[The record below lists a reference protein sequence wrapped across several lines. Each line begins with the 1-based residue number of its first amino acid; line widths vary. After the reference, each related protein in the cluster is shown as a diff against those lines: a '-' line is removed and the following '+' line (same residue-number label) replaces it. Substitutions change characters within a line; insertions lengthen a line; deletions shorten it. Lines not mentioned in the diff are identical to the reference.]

1 MAHYLI
7 VGGVAAGMSAA
18 ARLRRL
24 DETATITVLER
35 GGYVS
40 YANCGLPYYIGD
52 TIKDRS
58 MLLLQTPESFKA
70 RFNVEV
76 RIQHEA
82 LAVHP
87 ERKVVRVRNL
97 QSGQEYDAPY
107 DKLLLAPGGSPVK
120 PKIPGSDHPAIKTLW
135 TIPDTDS
142 IRTLIDQEQVRT
154 ALIVGAG
161 FIGLEMA
168 ENLAAR
174 DIRVVVVEATPQ
186 AMNVMD
192 FEMAALV
199 HREVLNNGVELFL
212 NDGVASFAEHNGGGV
227 IASLTSGRKIT
238 ADLVLLSIGVAPNS
252 RFLTDSGIQLGS
264 RGHIIVDENLRTSA
278 EDIYAAGDAIE
289 VVNPFTGRKTAIPLA
304 GPANKQ
310 GRIAA
315 NSMHGAA
322 FDTYDGTMGTA
333 IAKVFDLDVGVTGV
347 TEKFCRAENIP
358 HVSAII
364 HPNDHAGYYPGATML
379 CMKIIFSPQDR
390 RLLGAQV
397 VGYGGVDKRIDVFAT
412 AIKAKLTVDE
422 LCEIEHA
429 YAPPYSSAKDPV
441 NMAGFVAQNI
451 LDGLVRSITW
461 EQLPQAEGLLLD
473 VRTPDEYATGT
484 IDGAVNIPVDS
495 LRQRLAELPRDKP
508 LIIFCRVGLR
518 GYIAARILAGHGF
531 KECVNLSGGYDTW
544 RIATGRQ
551 DSDGST
557 GAPPFVDDRK
567 NPVAPAPV
575 TTVKPVQVNAC
586 GLSCP
591 GPVMRLKTEMD
602 LLAPGEQL
610 QISASDPGFYS
621 DAQAWARATGN
632 SVREI
637 KMEKG
642 IVKAILEKG
651 EAKSSVQV
659 TSAGNDKTIIV
670 FSGDLDKVIAAF
682 IIANGALAM
691 GRNVTLFFTF
701 WGLNALRK
709 PEKVSGLGKNL
720 VEAAFWMMMPRGSG
734 KLALSN
740 MSMGGIGGKLIRGIM
755 KNKNV
760 PALEELM
767 SMAIKSGAHLVA
779 CQMSMELMGIRREE
793 LVEGIEIGGVAAYL
807 EASERADNNLFI

>member
-637 KMEKG
+637 KM
-642 IVKAILEKG
+642 
-651 EAKSSVQV
+651 
-659 TSAGNDKTIIV
+659 
-670 FSGDLDKVIAAF
+670 
-682 IIANGALAM
+682 
-691 GRNVTLFFTF
+691 
-701 WGLNALRK
+701 
-709 PEKVSGLGKNL
+709 
-720 VEAAFWMMMPRGSG
+720 G
-734 KLALSN
+734 KLYWKKSN
-740 MSMGGIGGKLIRGIM
+740 IG
-755 KNKNV
+755 
-760 PALEELM
+760 
-767 SMAIKSGAHLVA
+767 
-779 CQMSMELMGIRREE
+779 
-793 LVEGIEIGGVAAYL
+793 
-807 EASERADNNLFI
+807 